1 MVRELHSIVPQ
12 LDYIKVEDIKEKRY
26 SEIYDRLR
34 EGMLNAYRDHEAEII
49 NFYNDIMEQYEQEYT
64 KQELYADNNVMRGL
78 ERDVL
83 LRVVDNKWIDHLH
96 NIDMLRDG
104 IGLRAYG
111 QKDPLIEY
119 KREAYDMYNTMMH
132 EVQGETVR
140 YLFRTKFGVQ
150 FVNEG

>member
-1 MVRELHSIVPQ
+1 MKNSRACNGDLRRMLQIMGVVENRQ
-12 LDYIKVEDIKEKRY
+12 LF
-26 SEIYDRLR
+26 SEVF
-34 EGMLNAYRDHEAEII
+34 EAHK
-49 NFYNDIMEQYEQEYT
+49 EYT

-150 FVNEG
+150 FVNSEG